1 MRMMK
6 AFAYLGDGTA
16 GWVEKPIPQPT
27 GFDGVIRPLLV
38 SPCTSDVHNVEIDC
52 LKPGRILGHEGLG
65 EIVAVGEG
73 VKEFQVGEI
82 VVVPP
87 VTPDWRT
94 VPSQL
99 GQHQHCAGLIT
110 GQKLSNSEDG
120 LLAEYA
126 LIRDLDA
133 NAARIPPGVSPE
145 GAVMAADMLNTGL
158 YGRGAGG
165 GPAGGHRRGHGRW
178 SRGPHGHCRGQAP
191 GGRADHRHRQPEGR
205 RRAGQILWGHGPR
218 KLQRGQRGAPDPRA
232 DPQAGGRLLH
242 LRRGRH
248 GSPGPGRGMVRW
260 GGTVGN
266 VNYFTTYGDLPLNN
280 VRYGFG
286 MGNKTIRGGE
296 CPGGRARMEK
306 LLALL
311 QYGRVD
317 PVPLITHR
325 FQGLDQVE
333 TAFHLMAEKPPGAGK
348 TIVAL

>member
-99 GQHQHCAGLIT
+99 GAHQHCAGLIT

-158 YGRGAGG
+158 YGA
-165 GPAGGHRRGHGRW
+165 
-178 SRGPHGHCRGQAP
+178 
-191 GGRADHRHRQPEGR
+191 E
-205 RRAGQILWGHGPR
+205 
-218 KLQRGQRGAPDPRA
+218 
-232 DPQAGGRLLH
+232 
-242 LRRGRH
+242 
-248 GSPGPGRGMVRW
+248 
-260 GGTVGN
+260 
-266 VNYFTTYGDLPLNN
+266 
-280 VRYGFG
+280 
-286 MGNKTIRGGE
+286 
-296 CPGGRARMEK
+296 
-306 LLALL
+306 LA
-311 QYGRVD
+311 
-317 PVPLITHR
+317 
-325 FQGLDQVE
+325 
-333 TAFHLMAEKPPGAGK
+333 
-348 TIVAL
+348 

>member
-82 VVVPP
+82 VVVP

-99 GQHQHCAGLIT
+99 GAHQHCAGLIT

-158 YGRGAGG
+158 YGAELAEVRPGDTVVVMGVGPVGLMAIAGARLRGAGRIIAIG
-165 GPAGGHRRGHGRW
+165 SRKAGIELAKFYGATDLVNYKEGSVERQIYELTHKQGADCCICAGGGTEAL
-178 SRGPHGHCRGQAP
+178 GQAV
-191 GGRADHRHRQPEGR
+191 A
-205 RRAGQILWGHGPR
+205 
-218 KLQRGQRGAPDPRA
+218 
-232 DPQAGGRLLH
+232 
-242 LRRGRH
+242 
-248 GSPGPGRGMVRW
+248 MVRW

-333 TAFHLMAEKPPGAGK
+333 TAFHLMAEKPPALVK
-348 TIVAL
+348 TLVAL

>member
-73 VKEFQVGEI
+73 VKEFQVGEL

-99 GQHQHCAGLIT
+99 GAHQHCAGLIT

-158 YGRGAGG
+158 YGAELAEVRPGDAVVVMGVGPVVASRNAMKKAGVTIDDIDLIEANEAFAAQSIAVARELHFDMSKVNVNGGAIALGHPVGASGARIIVTLLHEMQKRPEAKRGLATLCIGG
-165 GPAGGHRRGHGRW
+165 G
-178 SRGPHGHCRGQAP
+178 
-191 GGRADHRHRQPEGR
+191 
-205 RRAGQILWGHGPR
+205 
-218 KLQRGQRGAPDPRA
+218 
-232 DPQAGGRLLH
+232 
-242 LRRGRH
+242 
-248 GSPGPGRGMVRW
+248 
-260 GGTVGN
+260 
-266 VNYFTTYGDLPLNN
+266 
-280 VRYGFG
+280 
-286 MGNKTIRGGE
+286 MGVATIY
-296 CPGGRARMEK
+296 EK
-306 LLALL
+306 C
-311 QYGRVD
+311 
-317 PVPLITHR
+317 
-325 FQGLDQVE
+325 
-333 TAFHLMAEKPPGAGK
+333 
-348 TIVAL
+348 

>member
-27 GFDGVIRPLLV
+27 GFDGVIRSLLV

-99 GQHQHCAGLIT
+99 GAHQHCAGLIT

-133 NAARIPPGVSPE
+133 NAARIPPDVSPE

-158 YGRGAGG
+158 YGAELAEVRPGDTVVVMGVGPVVASRAAMAKAGVKIEDIDLVEANEAFAAQSVAVSQALHFDMSKVNVNGGAIALGHPVGASGARILVTLLYAMKHRGAKKGLATLCIGG
-165 GPAGGHRRGHGRW
+165 GMGCA
-178 SRGPHGHCRGQAP
+178 
-191 GGRADHRHRQPEGR
+191 
-205 RRAGQILWGHGPR
+205 
-218 KLQRGQRGAPDPRA
+218 
-232 DPQAGGRLLH
+232 
-242 LRRGRH
+242 
-248 GSPGPGRGMVRW
+248 
-260 GGTVGN
+260 TV
-266 VNYFTTYGDLPLNN
+266 
-280 VRYGFG
+280 
-286 MGNKTIRGGE
+286 
-296 CPGGRARMEK
+296 
-306 LLALL
+306 
-311 QYGRVD
+311 
-317 PVPLITHR
+317 
-325 FQGLDQVE
+325 VE
-333 TAFHLMAEKPPGAGK
+333 MD
-348 TIVAL
+348 